1 MGVPIDYS
9 IVIALAFGLALEIST
24 KVKVS
29 LQRVRFSLGRQRDRL
44 HVGKLSKFSNLLLI
58 LTLNS
63 VIVGVSK

>member
-9 IVIALAFGLALEIST
+9 IVIASAFGLALEIST

-29 LQRVRFSLGRQRDRL
+29 LQRVRFSLGRKRDRL